1 LPVAAG
7 GMSVERVAEMLDDY
21 GPDTMLL
28 IGGNLLAAGD
38 AMPARAGAF
47 AARVA
52 QAFEA
57 RQS

>member
-1 LPVAAG
+1 
-7 GMSVERVAEMLDDY
+7 MLDDY

-38 AMPARAGAF
+38 AMPARAAEF

-52 QAFEA
+52 CAFETHDS
-57 RQS
+57 RS